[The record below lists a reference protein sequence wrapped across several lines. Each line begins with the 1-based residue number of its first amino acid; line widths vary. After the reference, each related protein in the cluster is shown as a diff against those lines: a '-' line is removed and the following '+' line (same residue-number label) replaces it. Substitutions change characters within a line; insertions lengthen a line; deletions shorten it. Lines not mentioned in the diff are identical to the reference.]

1 MEGDI
6 KADAI
11 SARFLRRSLS
21 FFKPLFFLTHP
32 LSLGSPFCSSP
43 LLFACWLN
51 VFLVEEKNK
60 WYKLVFHSFLLE
72 PRTIRIID
80 TFESPSFEKHFFSF
94 RIYISKHDRP
104 IFSSFVSSF
113 VNNFRGYLSW
123 MKDRNRRIR
132 VMEKGRKKKNDRRDR
147 ERSVP

>member
-94 RIYISKHDRP
+94 RIYISKRDLLFCFVLCKQ
-104 IFSSFVSSF
+104 FS
-113 VNNFRGYLSW
+113 RIPLSW